1 MQPNLF
7 TVILRAAQAT
17 PSICTFVDLDGI
29 TAIILAAKPC
39 DTAEIFPMDWRDN
52 TRNARQIEDAA
63 TQGCLATARA
73 DKQGF
78 DVERLGE
85 GPAPKWTD
93 EVIRA
98 LDFTARAQR
107 TAKRARREAERCHAL
122 AQARHKDHAY
132 LADRAR
138 EASRHLPSHAHGDPA
153 FRLDARARLTTA

>member
-7 TVILRAAQAT
+7 TVILRAANAT

-29 TAIILAAKPC
+29 TAIVLAAKPC

-52 TRNARQIEDAA
+52 TRSARQIEDAA
-63 TQGCLATARA
+63 TQGCLATAIP
-73 DKQGF
+73 GVF
-78 DVERLGE
+78 NVERLGE

-107 TAKRARREAERCHAL
+107 VAARAAKEAARCQAL
-122 AQARHKDHAY
+122 AATRNKDHAY

-138 EASRHLPSHAHGDPA
+138 EATRHRHTPGLPG
-153 FRLDARARLTTA
+153 FTLEERARLTTA